1 MARESEFLE
10 LDDTALRAVIGPNS
24 RHVALIEDAFKV
36 LVEAPGGGVSING
49 GARDRANA
57 KQVIQTLIGRAQKG
71 AEVTEADVRAAM
83 GEVRRGVG
91 SSGGARSAADPM
103 ALPIGKRGAIVPK
116 TNAQARYLETLAR
129 CELSFGVGPAGTGK
143 TFLAAAYGAS
153 LLRRGQVDRLVI
165 TRPAVEAGEKLGF
178 LPGDLNEKVDPYLA
192 PIWEALNDIL
202 GAEDVQRRRDKGEIE
217 AAPIAF
223 MRGRTL
229 NDAFI
234 ILDEAQN
241 TSRLQMKM
249 VLTRLGEGARMVVT
263 GDPSQIDLLNPR
275 DSGLAHA
282 LRILRDVKG
291 VGVLEFEAQ
300 DVVRH
305 AMVERIVRAYDA
317 DSAQGRPGGRP
328 EGRPSGGPAPDV
340 EDSAA

>member
-1 MARESEFLE
+1 
-10 LDDTALRAVIGPNS
+10 
-24 RHVALIEDAFKV
+24 VAPDA
-36 LVEAPGGGVSING
+36 I
-49 GARDRANA
+49 
-57 KQVIQTLIGRAQKG
+57 
-71 AEVTEADVRAAM
+71 
-83 GEVRRGVG
+83 
-91 SSGGARSAADPM
+91 
-103 ALPIGKRGAIVPK
+103 ALPVGRRGAIAPK
-116 TNAQARYLETLAR
+116 TAAQANYLSQLSR
-129 CELSFGVGPAGTGK
+129 CELTFGVGPAGTGK

-202 GAEDVQRRRDKGEIE
+202 GPDDVRRRRDKGEIE

-229 NDAFI
+229 AHAFI
-234 ILDEAQN
+234 IVDEAQN

-263 GDPSQIDLLNPR
+263 GDPSQVDLLNPR
-275 DSGLAHA
+275 DSGLKHA
-282 LRILRDVKG
+282 LRILEDVKG
-291 VGVLEFEAQ
+291 VGVQRFEAQ

-317 DSAQGRPGGRP
+317 DTASRR
-328 EGRPSGGPAPDV
+328 SPADLEDPD
-340 EDSAA
+340 A

>member
-1 MARESEFLE
+1 MARESEFVPLNDAE
-10 LDDTALRAVIGPNS
+10 LRAVVGPNS

-36 LVEAPGGGVSING
+36 LVEAPGGGVSVNG
-49 GARDRANA
+49 GARDRSDARRVIEDLA
-57 KQVIQTLIGRAQKG
+57 KRAALG
-71 AEVTEADVRAAM
+71 AEVTEADVRAAV
-83 GEVRRGVG
+83 GQTRTGKTSLATAGV
-91 SSGGARSAADPM
+91 
-103 ALPIGKRGAIVPK
+103 ALPGGKRGSIVPK
-116 TNAQARYLETLAR
+116 TKAQALYLDMLGR

-229 NDAFI
+229 SHAFVI
-234 ILDEAQN
+234 VDEAQN

-282 LRILRDVKG
+282 LRILDGVQG
-291 VGVLEFEAQ
+291 VGVLKFEAS

-317 DSAQGRPGGRP
+317 DAAKGR
-328 EGRPSGGPAPDV
+328 PAPDL
-340 EDSAA
+340 EDPA

>member
-1 MARESEFLE
+1 MARETDFIPLNDPE
-10 LDDTALRAVIGPNS
+10 LRAVVGPAS
-24 RHVALIEDAFKV
+24 RHLALIEDAFKV

-49 GARDRANA
+49 GARDRMNA
-57 KQVIQTLIGRAQKG
+57 RAVIEDLARRAAIG
-71 AEVTEADVRAAM
+71 AEVTLADVRAVLAT
-83 GEVRRGVG
+83 VRGGKGSPDLTSAGV
-91 SSGGARSAADPM
+91 S
-103 ALPIGKRGAIVPK
+103 LPGGKRGAIAPK
-116 TNAQARYLETLAR
+116 TPAQARYLEMLGR

-202 GAEDVQRRRDKGEIE
+202 GPEDVQRRRDKGEIE

-229 NDAFI
+229 SHAFVI
-234 ILDEAQN
+234 VDEAQN

-275 DSGLAHA
+275 DSGLGHA
-282 LRILRDVKG
+282 LRILDHVEG
-291 VGVLEFEAQ
+291 VGILRFEAS

-305 AMVERIVRAYDA
+305 PMVERIVRAYDA
-317 DSAQGRPGGRP
+317 DAAGAVRPTV
-328 EGRPSGGPAPDV
+328 EG
-340 EDSAA
+340 AAS

>member
-1 MARESEFLE
+1 
-10 LDDTALRAVIGPNS
+10 
-24 RHVALIEDAFKV
+24 
-36 LVEAPGGGVSING
+36 
-49 GARDRANA
+49 
-57 KQVIQTLIGRAQKG
+57 
-71 AEVTEADVRAAM
+71 
-83 GEVRRGVG
+83 
-91 SSGGARSAADPM
+91 M
-103 ALPIGKRGAIVPK
+103 ALPVGKRGAIVPK
-116 TNAQARYLETLAR
+116 TDAQARYLDILAR
-129 CELSFGVGPAGTGK
+129 HDLSFGVGPAGTGK

-202 GAEDVQRRRDKGEIE
+202 GPEDVQRRRDKGEIE

-229 NDAFI
+229 SHAFVI
-234 ILDEAQN
+234 VDEAQN

-317 DSAQGRPGGRP
+317 DAAGGRP
-328 EGRPSGGPAPDV
+328 KADP
-340 EDSAA
+340 EDSVAPSVAL